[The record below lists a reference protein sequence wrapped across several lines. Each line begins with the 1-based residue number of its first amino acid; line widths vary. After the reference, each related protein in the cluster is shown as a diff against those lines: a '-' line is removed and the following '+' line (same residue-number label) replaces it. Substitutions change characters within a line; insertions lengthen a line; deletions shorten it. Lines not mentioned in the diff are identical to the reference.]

1 MVLPFQYQL
10 TRVVPGK
17 GPLNGGVVVVVVRL
31 LNSGQYRGRQASRR
45 LHLNVASPAVSGS
58 FGQLQ
63 LFLLESA
70 MSLVRDLD
78 GDDEDAGD
86 DAKRDHH
93 EHPCQPHHQPL
104 SLYALRTTSH
114 SRQLVYNLS
123 AMTRLVQCSCLA
135 RLLYKDMY

>member
-1 MVLPFQYQL
+1 
-10 TRVVPGK
+10 
-17 GPLNGGVVVVVVRL
+17 
-31 LNSGQYRGRQASRR
+31 
-45 LHLNVASPAVSGS
+45 
-58 FGQLQ
+58 
-63 LFLLESA
+63 

-93 EHPCQPHHQPL
+93 EHPCQPHDQLL